1 MPGKKWKSNTGNLSA
16 KVINDAPRM
25 WIKYFQAMHHLTEK
39 GQLSDQQCR
48 NQLKLYINENG
59 ILRVHE
65 RCSNAELL
73 EEVVLPIL
81 IPYKEHLTKLLINDT
96 HQVHH
101 VGTSHTFAKLR

>member
-1 MPGKKWKSNTGNLSA
+1 
-16 KVINDAPRM
+16 M
-25 WIKYFQAMHHLTEK
+25 WIKYFQAMHHLREK

-59 ILRVHE
+59 ILRVRE

-81 IPYKEHLTKLLINDT
+81 IPYKEHLTKLIINDT